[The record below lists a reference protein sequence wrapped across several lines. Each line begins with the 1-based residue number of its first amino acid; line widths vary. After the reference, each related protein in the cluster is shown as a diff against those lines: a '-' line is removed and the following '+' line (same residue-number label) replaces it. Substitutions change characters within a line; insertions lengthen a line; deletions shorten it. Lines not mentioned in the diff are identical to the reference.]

1 MASAKETAVCYT
13 TDTRASQFTVQAF
26 ASGLISVVAHSP
38 KIAVRDWKGEV
49 RFVPGSLHEASLRVS
64 AKTISLEVLDELRDS
79 DFRQLQNVMQN
90 EVLESPRYP
99 DFGFEST
106 DVGVDKLKEDLFRVN
121 VTGRLTLHGV
131 TNSQSFFAQVALSDT
146 TLRAYGEFTVL
157 QTDYGLSIAS
167 IAGGTLKLQDQL
179 KCSFYVVGRKQE

>member
-1 MASAKETAVCYT
+1 MAPTKEGTVCYL

-38 KIAVRDWKGEV
+38 KVAIRDWKAEMH
-49 RFVPGSLHEASLRVS
+49 FTPGSLREASLKLR
-64 AKTISLEVLDELRDS
+64 AKTSSLEVLDELRDS
-79 DFRQLQNVMQN
+79 DFRQLQNVMHN
-90 EVLESPRYP
+90 EVLESQRYP
-99 DFGFEST
+99 ELAFDSS
-106 DVGVDKLKEDLFRVN
+106 DVGVDKLKDDLFRVN
-121 VTGRLTLHGV
+121 VTGKLTLHGV
-131 TNSQSFFAQVALSDT
+131 TNSQSFFAQVAFSDT

-157 QTDYGLSIAS
+157 QTDYGLKIAS